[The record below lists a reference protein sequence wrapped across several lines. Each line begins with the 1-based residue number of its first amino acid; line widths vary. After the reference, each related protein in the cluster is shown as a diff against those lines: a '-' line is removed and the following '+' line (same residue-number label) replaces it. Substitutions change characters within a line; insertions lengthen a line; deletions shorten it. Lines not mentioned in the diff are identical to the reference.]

1 MRRSDTQ
8 DLTNIAACA
17 GRRRLRPCPVCT
29 FVQQMCVG
37 RVPRSQGMTS
47 WRDTASVLAQDDLD
61 GLLSV
66 VVPFAEDMISKHGEF
81 FPFGGSISS
90 HGDASL
96 TAAEPG
102 LGESPSSDRLL
113 AGLYEGALANA
124 TTTRAAAFVADVR
137 ADGSDAVRVELEH
150 LEGVAL
156 VVLLPYTRGVFKKT
170 LTFGQMSVSRGEPK
184 IWGAN

>member
-1 MRRSDTQ
+1 
-8 DLTNIAACA
+8 
-17 GRRRLRPCPVCT
+17 V
-29 FVQQMCVG
+29 
-37 RVPRSQGMTS
+37 
-47 WRDTASVLAQDDLD
+47 AQDDLD

-66 VVPFAEDMISKHGEF
+66 VVPFAEEMLGKHGEF

-102 LGESPSSDRLL
+102 RAETPSSDRLL
-113 AGLYEGALANA
+113 AGLYEGARANA

-137 ADGSDAVRVELEH
+137 TDGSDAVRVELEH

-156 VVLLPYTRGVFKKT
+156 VVLLPYTRGGFRKT

-184 IWGAN
+184 IWVAN